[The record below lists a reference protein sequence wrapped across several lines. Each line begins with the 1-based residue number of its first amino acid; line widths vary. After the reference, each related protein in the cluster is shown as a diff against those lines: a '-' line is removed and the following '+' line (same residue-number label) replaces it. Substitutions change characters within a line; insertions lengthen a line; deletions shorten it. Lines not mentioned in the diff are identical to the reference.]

1 MSSYLPYMF
10 LHRVSKIAWL
20 FYLQRTKCLY
30 MYLQL
35 SLIFLW
41 NIRRS
46 IWGRKYQKWIYFQ
59 GLIHFISVWHC
70 YLLGLITYLELFS
83 KERLKECIEI
93 SFTLLELVK
102 AGFTYLAAPFFTYS
116 QAFFFAAEFLLCSNE
131 KIILCSKIIH
141 QVMLLLLKRNY
152 ENFIRIHTIL
162 IPSSQYV
169 SVHSTQAAPS

>member
-1 MSSYLPYMF
+1 MNAYLPYMF

-20 FYLQRTKCLY
+20 FYLQRMKYLY

-46 IWGRKYQKWIYFQ
+46 IGGRNDQTLICFRVSPISYCISSWYF
-59 GLIHFISVWHC
+59 
-70 YLLGLITYLELFS
+70 YLLSLITYLELFS

-102 AGFTYLAAPFFTYS
+102 AGFTYLAAPFLTYS

-131 KIILCSKIIH
+131 KIRLCKSPRFSKFFYWQKI
-141 QVMLLLLKRNY
+141 M
-152 ENFIRIHTIL
+152 TI
-162 IPSSQYV
+162 S
-169 SVHSTQAAPS
+169 

>member
-1 MSSYLPYMF
+1 MKFSFDYTLNPFYDDLSNNMSSYLPYMF

-20 FYLQRTKCLY
+20 FYLQRMKCLY

-46 IWGRKYQKWIYFQ
+46 IWGRKYQKEFS
-59 GLIHFISVWHC
+59 FRVSSISYSAWHC
-70 YLLGLITYLELFS
+70 YLLRLITYLELFS

-116 QAFFFAAEFLLCSNE
+116 QAFFFAAEFLLRSNKKIRLCSNM
-131 KIILCSKIIH
+131 IR
-141 QVMLLLLKRNY
+141 QVMSLN
-152 ENFIRIHTIL
+152 
-162 IPSSQYV
+162 
-169 SVHSTQAAPS
+169 

>member
-20 FYLQRTKCLY
+20 FYLQRMKYLY
-30 MYLQL
+30 MYPQL

-46 IWGRKYQKWIYFQ
+46 IGGRNDQKWISFRVSSISYFCTSSWY
-59 GLIHFISVWHC
+59 F
-70 YLLGLITYLELFS
+70 YLLSLITYLELFS
-83 KERLKECIEI
+83 KERLKQCIEI
-93 SFTLLELVK
+93 SFTLLELVE

-131 KIILCSKIIH
+131 TLEYVAKS
-141 QVMLLLLKRNY
+141 
-152 ENFIRIHTIL
+152 L
-162 IPSSQYV
+162 IKSFCY
-169 SVHSTQAAPS
+169 

>member
-10 LHRVSKIAWL
+10 LRRVSKIAWL

-46 IWGRKYQKWIYFQ
+46 IWVRRYQKWNYFQ
-59 GLIHFISVWHC
+59 GLIHFYIFCISAWYFH
-70 YLLGLITYLELFS
+70 LLSLITYLELFS

-116 QAFFFAAEFLLCSNE
+116 QAFFFAAEFLLRSNE
-131 KIILCSKIIH
+131 K
-141 QVMLLLLKRNY
+141 N
-152 ENFIRIHTIL
+152 
-162 IPSSQYV
+162 
-169 SVHSTQAAPS
+169 